1 MVCVLVN
8 FIRAYFEFRFW
19 GRLGPGCGTSP
30 TVVGPSGVAEYV
42 VITDGESPMNI
53 LFYDVKTGAL
63 AGKQT
68 VTFGGAT
75 GGNSTTGESIRCE

>member
-1 MVCVLVN
+1 MC
-8 FIRAYFEFRFW
+8 RFW

-53 LFYDVKTGAL
+53 LYYDVKTGDL
-63 AGKQT
+63 AGKQK

-75 GGNSTTGESIRCE
+75 NGDSTTGK